1 MRKLADLRSHVLS
14 NVPELKKNPE
24 KLITFI
30 EDGQIEYWRGGN
42 LSHNYTLPVRLIVTD
57 YRGDIDQLVIAVL
70 AWLAYR
76 EPGIDPQNA
85 ISFEAEMLNNSSFD
99 LAITVNI
106 SERVIVKAG
115 EAGLE
120 VEHVMPEPD
129 MEMNPD
135 AEWEIIMDLQGL
147 KEPVPNDG

>member
-1 MRKLADLRSHVLS
+1 MRKLADLRAHVLS

-30 EDGQIEYWRGGN
+30 EDGQIEYWRGVN

-57 YRGDIDQLVIAVL
+57 YRGDIDQVVIAVL
-70 AWLAYR
+70 AWLSYR

-106 SERVIVKAG
+106 SERVIVKVRESG
-115 EAGLE
+115 FE

-135 AEWEIIMDLQGL
+135 AQWEIIMDLQGL